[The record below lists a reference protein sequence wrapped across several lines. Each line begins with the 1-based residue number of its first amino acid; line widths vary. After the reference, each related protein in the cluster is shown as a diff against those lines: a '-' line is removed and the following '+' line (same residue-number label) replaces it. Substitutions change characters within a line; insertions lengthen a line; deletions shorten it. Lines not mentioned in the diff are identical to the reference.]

1 MFRSSEP
8 VSPLDDVVTKATDEN
23 LTTENWQYI
32 LDVCDEVNH
41 DPENGAKNVIV
52 SVTKRLNKKYANTQL
67 YALTLVS
74 SLSSNCGSKMQ
85 QAIASK
91 AFVKTLMKLANDSS
105 VHKSVKSKVL
115 EVLEQLSD
123 EYKKDPSLRLI
134 EEAYDELSRKKPDLK
149 APAKPE
155 KHKITEAER
164 QREEEELQMVLAL
177 SLSETNTSGSFQ
189 QHHQTPA
196 QIQPPINNSHFA
208 TDPQQQTQQHSQ
220 QQHSQ
225 QDYGQQTN
233 NSNTNGTNTTT
244 EDPTPT
250 VATVSR
256 VKALYDLNATE
267 PGELSFRKGDI
278 ITVLESVFRDWWRG
292 SLRGQVGI
300 FPLNYVMPIAEPT
313 PEEIEKEA
321 QEELSVFSQSRNIE
335 KLLALLSSQDA
346 SRLNLAENEELQ
358 QLYHS
363 TLAIRPKLVK
373 LIDKYAQ
380 RKDDLVELNEKFV
393 KARRVY
399 DDLMEASMPQYGGAA
414 APSGG
419 YAGGPPQGG
428 PQGGAPPGYPTP
440 QGAPAG
446 YPGAPGTPG
455 TPGYPPQHQQHQPQQ
470 QQQQYPPQ
478 HQQQQ
483 APPQHQQQQ
492 APPQHQQQ
500 QAPYPVQPL
509 QTHQQPQQ
517 QQQPQA
523 PYPVHQ
529 YDNSQVHGRQGST
542 DSGRSQRMYSQGGQ
556 GGQGAPELYPSTT
569 GGSGYGFPPQYG
581 QGGAPSAPGG
591 PGGHPAPSAPPSAPS
606 APPSHAPAASAPQ
619 GYGSPS
625 VAPSAPYGTPPAA
638 SAPARHSPYI
648 NGTPTSNLG
657 QQQQHSPVASQS
669 VPIPNNNNLA
679 APQVEGLY
687 SHGTSP
693 PPPVP
698 GSGPPPSNFYE

>member
-32 LDVCDEVNH
+32 LDVCDEVNN
-41 DPENGAKNVIV
+41 DPENGAKNVIT
-52 SVTKRLNKKYANTQL
+52 SVTKRLNKKFANTQL
-67 YALTLVS
+67 YALTLVI

-91 AFVKTLMKLANDSS
+91 AFVKTLMKLANDSG

-115 EVLEQLSD
+115 EVLEQLAAD
-123 EYKKDPSLRLI
+123 YKKDPSLRLI
-134 EEAYDELSRKKPDLK
+134 EEAYEDLSRKKPDLK

-155 KHKITEAER
+155 KHKITDAER

-189 QHHQTPA
+189 QHHQA
-196 QIQPPINNSHFA
+196 SSSQIQPPLNNSHFGSSE
-208 TDPQQQTQQHSQ
+208 PQQQQDYSAPQ
-220 QQHSQ
+220 QQQ
-225 QDYGQQTN
+225 QQPA
-233 NSNTNGTNTTT
+233 

-313 PEEIEKEA
+313 PAEIEKEA

-346 SRLNLAENEELQ
+346 ARLNLAENEELQ
-358 QLYHS
+358 SLYHS

-399 DDLMEASMPQYGGAA
+399 DDLMEASMPQYGG
-414 APSGG
+414 
-419 YAGGPPQGG
+419 
-428 PQGGAPPGYPTP
+428 
-440 QGAPAG
+440 GAPAG
-446 YPGAPGTPG
+446 PGGYSGAPGYPSGSGAGYPGTPG
-455 TPGYPPQHQQHQPQQ
+455 TPGYPPQHQQHQQP
-470 QQQQYPPQ
+470 
-478 HQQQQ
+478 
-483 APPQHQQQQ
+483 
-492 APPQHQQQ
+492 
-500 QAPYPVQPL
+500 PYPVQPL
-509 QTHQQPQQ
+509 QTHQQ
-517 QQQPQA
+517 QA
-523 PYPVHQ
+523 PYPVP
-529 YDNSQVHGRQGST
+529 YDSAAHGRQGST
-542 DSGRSQRMYSQGGQ
+542 DSGRSQRMPSQGG
-556 GGQGAPELYPSTT
+556 PELHPSTT
-569 GGSGYGFPPQYG
+569 GNSGYGFPPQYG
-581 QGGAPSAPGG
+581 GSGASAPGAGAGAPSAPGAPQYG
-591 PGGHPAPSAPPSAPS
+591 SSGSGAQYGNSDAPSAPGAQYGNSGAPSAPYGNSGAPQYGNSAPSAPQYGNSAPSAPPSA
-606 APPSHAPAASAPQ
+606 
-619 GYGSPS
+619 
-625 VAPSAPYGTPPAA
+625 SAPYGTPPTA
-638 SAPARHSPYI
+638 SAPVRHSPYI

-657 QQQQHSPVASQS
+657 QHSPVSSQAAP
-669 VPIPNNNNLA
+669 VAIPNSNNLSA
-679 APQVEGLY
+679 PAPQGLY

-698 GSGPPPSNFYE
+698 NAGPPPSNFYE